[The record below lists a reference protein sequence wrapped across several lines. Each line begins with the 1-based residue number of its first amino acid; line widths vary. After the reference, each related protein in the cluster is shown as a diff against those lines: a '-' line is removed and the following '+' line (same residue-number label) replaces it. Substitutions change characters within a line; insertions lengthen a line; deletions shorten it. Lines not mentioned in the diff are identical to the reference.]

1 MSFFHQPKPR
11 RFHHEYIYYD
21 ERRENLKKLEQ
32 NASREL
38 EKEGEGKERKDFQFS
53 FAKDRKH
60 GYGNRQSLNSVLFIM
75 FVLLFLLL
83 ALFMFL

>member
-32 NASREL
+32 NASRKL
-38 EKEGEGKERKDFQFS
+38 EKEGGGKERKDFQFS
-53 FAKDRKH
+53 FVKDRKH
-60 GYGNRQSLNSVLFIM
+60 GYSNRQSLNSVLFIM

-83 ALFMFL
+83 SLFFFV

>member
-21 ERRENLKKLEQ
+21 ERREKLKKLEQ

-38 EKEGEGKERKDFQFS
+38 EEEGNTVKKRDFQFS
-53 FAKDRKH
+53 FAKDRKRS
-60 GYGNRQSLNSVLFIM
+60 YSNRQSLNSVLFIM

-83 ALFMFL
+83 SLFFFI

>member
-38 EKEGEGKERKDFQFS
+38 EERKDFQFS
-53 FAKDRKH
+53 FANDRKH
-60 GYGNRQSLNSVLFIM
+60 GYSNRQSLNSVLFIM

-83 ALFMFL
+83 SLFFFV

>member
-32 NASREL
+32 NASRKL
-38 EKEGEGKERKDFQFS
+38 EKEGGGKERKDFQFS

-60 GYGNRQSLNSVLFIM
+60 GYSNRQSLHSVLFIM

-83 ALFMFL
+83 SLFFFV